1 METVKAWFLLLRTY
15 AHDSAR
21 ELVGDQSGAAMVEY
35 SILIGLI
42 AAAIV
47 VAVGLVGTWMLGEW
61 QGLCTALGIAGC

>member
-1 METVKAWFLLLRTY
+1 MEMVKGWYLLLRTY
-15 AHDSAR
+15 VRDGR
-21 ELVGDQSGAAMVEY
+21 ELLGDRSGAAMVEY

-61 QGLCTALGIAGC
+61 QDLCTALNITGC